1 MVNSPSQSC
10 SRPVAPPPLGGPVRP
25 PFPLPPSASP
35 AAPGAASP
43 VPTRPPKTGTQNPL
57 CPSNQTKSNHPASR
71 PGPLFCD
78 FRGSPRSPEPGI
90 RARCRPNQGRT
101 PSNQGSSCLIKATPK
116 FPMAPGIHSR
126 IPPSVSIR
134 AYLRSHTPAFP
145 ISEIR
150 HPSFFRQSRQ
160 KTPVIVP
167 HQGISR
173 HPPKNTR
180 PLGAWWFSGAW
191 RLEFGASPRHPL
203 CDFASKTQQSRLIVP
218 HQGKRL
224 KFVPSSTS
232 LP

>member
-1 MVNSPSQSC
+1 MLAPGCPATPWRSSPASVPFAPVRFPRRAGSRQPRSHPASKNRDPKSALPKQSNQIK
-10 SRPVAPPPLGGPVRP
+10 PPRIPSRP
-25 PFPLPPSASP
+25 PFLRLSRFPPISGTRNPCPLPPQS
-35 AAPGAASP
+35 
-43 VPTRPPKTGTQNPL
+43 RQNPQQSRL
-57 CPSNQTKSNHPASR
+57 IVPHQGNPKISHGTRHPFQNSA
-71 PGPLFCD
+71 
-78 FRGSPRSPEPGI
+78 
-90 RARCRPNQGRT
+90 
-101 PSNQGSSCLIKATPK
+101 
-116 FPMAPGIHSR
+116 
-126 IPPSVSIR
+126 IR

-180 PLGAWWFSGAW
+180 PLGAWRFSGAW